1 MAKKETQ
8 NASFMV
14 RFNQQIFKENGEG
27 NVQWRGKISHVQDGD
42 EKRFTDFNDALVFM
56 QEKLADLTNEAT
68 KHEPKEERESMLKK
82 SYSMF
87 KTVRD
92 VAPQFLK
99 ETIKNPKK
107 QFSQI
112 QEQIQDQIENLG
124 EEISEKVQIDQWR
137 KASRADYH
145 ELQESI
151 SSLSKEIK
159 KLQTKVDKISKK

>member
-1 MAKKETQ
+1 MAKKQDQ

-14 RFNQQIFKENGEG
+14 RFNQQIYKENGDAK
-27 NVQWRGKISHVQDGD
+27 VQWRGKISHVQDGD
-42 EKRFTDFNDALVFM
+42 EKRFSDFNDALVFM
-56 QEKLADLTNEAT
+56 QEKLALLTNEAT
-68 KHEPKEERESMLKK
+68 KDEPKEERESILQK
-82 SYSMF
+82 SFSMF

-107 QFSQI
+107 QFSNI

-124 EEISEKVQIDQWR
+124 EEISEKVQFDQWK

-145 ELQESI
+145 ELQTSI
-151 SSLSKEIK
+151 DSLSKEIK
-159 KLQTKVDKISKK
+159 KLNSKVDKISKK